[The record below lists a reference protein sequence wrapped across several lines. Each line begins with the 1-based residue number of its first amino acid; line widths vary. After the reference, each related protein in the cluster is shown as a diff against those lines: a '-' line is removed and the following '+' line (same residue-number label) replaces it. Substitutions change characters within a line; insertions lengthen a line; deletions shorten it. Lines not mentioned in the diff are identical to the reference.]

1 MAHEYNGFCYGS
13 TTYEYINCET
23 SMPTEEPTKMP
34 TLSPTYLPG
43 FPTPL
48 PTLKPTFMPS
58 PVPTLKPTFYNISAT
73 CTTESISTFKSVY
86 SFKDEHYKRFYYKN
100 SLLRVSNLTLVSNND
115 LVNNNNIGGIQRQNW
130 GNPGGCNSHDSV
142 KAFIRDAP
150 YLTNYE
156 ATLNTTG
163 EKVGMVLIPSTTDC
177 GWNFAIEVRIWDRK
191 PTICLLADYSQS
203 WHGWSNL
210 RELTTGHCTEG
221 RYGNANKLKIAKK
234 GDTITVTAIRGVNV
248 EETLTYTSCYVS
260 KISGYCVHHHH
271 HHYHHHHHHHHPY

>member
-1 MAHEYNGFCYGS
+1 VKSVEIRSICLPGHYDASGN

-34 TLSPTYLPG
+34 TLSPTYRPG

-48 PTLKPTFMPS
+48 PTLKPT
-58 PVPTLKPTFYNISAT
+58 LKPTFYDVLTIPAT

-86 SFKDEHYKRFYYKN
+86 SFKDEHFKRFYYKN

-115 LVNNNNIGGIQRQNW
+115 ILNVNGGIQRKNG

-150 YLTNYE
+150 YLTNFE

-163 EKVGMVLIPSTTDC
+163 TKVGMVLIPSTTDC
-177 GWNFAIEVRIWDRK
+177 GWNFAIEVRIWDGK
-191 PTICLLADYSQS
+191 PTICLLADYSKS
-203 WHGWSNL
+203 WHGWSHL

-234 GDTITVTAIRGVNV
+234 GDTITVTAIRGENV

-260 KISGYCVHHHH
+260 KISG
-271 HHYHHHHHHHHPY
+271 